1 MEKETY
7 RILKQTGETYNLPIY
22 LDENA
27 EQLGNMI
34 GFDGN
39 VSQIV
44 EKSNFTYSGDT
55 NTLIVYNTVNTN
67 KFAFFVDSVFT
78 IEWGDGDFETLDM
91 TGVNDTNLS
100 SASHT
105 YITTGETEVKITVES
120 PWTVEEVTKTI
131 NIPFVGSFGFPTDFG
146 TLTFEIPYSDP
157 VETTEQT
164 YLEDYTELTGQTS
177 GGTIGFRAVGKSR
190 VDVYKLYGTNNG
202 YDMNEITIVDGYTGY
217 TIDGLTYV
225 DTPEGDTIITGSTAN
240 FYNEEVYNGMIT
252 RNEHFI
258 GFVEEVQIFSDVF
271 VERGQM
277 SVMER
282 NLRLSEIDSTGE
294 LENYGNGY
302 FNVRKL

>member
-1 MEKETY
+1 MEDNKY
-7 RILKQTGETYNLPIY
+7 RVLKQTGTTYNVPIF

-44 EKSNFTYSGDT
+44 EKSNFTYGGNT

-67 KFAFFVDSVFT
+67 KFAFFVDSTFT
-78 IEWGDGDFETLDM
+78 IEWGDGDSETLAM
-91 TGVNDTNLS
+91 TGVNDVNLS

-105 YITTGETEVKITVES
+105 YTTTGETEVKITVQS
-120 PWTVEEVTKTI
+120 PWTVEEVTKTV
-131 NIPFVGSFGFPTDFG
+131 NIPFVQSFGFPTDFG
-146 TLTFEIPYSDP
+146 TLTFEVPYSDP
-157 VETTEQT
+157 VETAEQT

-177 GGTIGFRAVGKSR
+177 GAVIGFRAVGASR
-190 VDVYKLYGTNNG
+190 VDEFKLYGTNKG
-202 YDMNEITIVDGYTGY
+202 YDMTELTIVSGYTGY
-217 TIDGLTYV
+217 TIDDLTYV
-225 DTPEGDTIITGSTAN
+225 DTPDGDTIITGTTAD

-271 VERGQM
+271 VERGQL

-282 NLRLSEIDSTGE
+282 NLRLSEIDSIGE
-294 LENYGNGY
+294 MENYGNGY